1 MFSITYGTG
10 NIAGDLVRDTVRVG
24 NIEIVG

>member
-10 NIAGDLVRDTVRVG
+10 NINGDLVRDTIRVG
-24 NIEIVG
+24 NIEINR